1 MPDVDTLT
9 QLKAT
14 TPERL
19 SVQSRAADSPFAP
32 TSDVSGAGL
41 FWVQLGN
48 QLDEEPQWNAIYPH
62 WRDIYLQR
70 FARQEPM
77 LASAVYSMATRIST
91 LNYQV
96 NGPPRAKKFASEL
109 LTRPG
114 LGDSLNALIQK
125 CISDLHT
132 SDNGAFI
139 ELWRAGN

>member
-91 LNYQV
+91 STASRRF
-96 NGPPRAKKFASEL
+96 GPR
-109 LTRPG
+109 RR
-114 LGDSLNALIQK
+114 
-125 CISDLHT
+125 
-132 SDNGAFI
+132 GARGAVVQRHPDTAR
-139 ELWRAGN
+139 WRAWQSGSNSSLDR